1 VLAPLRR
8 FAAVLLPT
16 LLLGALVGGCGGDDS
31 QEASELLDK
40 AFQTP
45 IGSADVTLD
54 IEVQLDG
61 VDELQDPIKVA
72 LTGPYESGGDKQ
84 IPSVDWDIT
93 VSAQNQSFNAN
104 LTSTGDR
111 AFVGFQGTDYE
122 VSQAAV
128 AALNQQIAA
137 SQDQKNPRDL
147 SDFGVSARDWIVDA
161 SDEGDEDVAGA
172 ETTHVSGKLDVTQ
185 VLEDLNTV
193 VQKASQLGGQIGQQ
207 APPELTEEQKGQIE
221 DVVEDPTFDAY
232 VGKDDDR
239 IRRLS
244 ADVDFE
250 VPEDSRD
257 AAGGLEGGTISFSIE
272 FANIGSPQPIEAPEN
287 ARPIS
292 ELTQQLQGLLGGAL
306 GAPQAGDGGTAAPGT
321 AAPGTVAPEPQTDAE
336 KQKAYDECVKTNPN
350 DESVKAFCQVLLQ

>member
-1 VLAPLRR
+1 MLAPLRR

-31 QEASELLDK
+31 KEVSELLDK

-45 IGSADVTLD
+45 IGSADMTLD
-54 IEVQLDG
+54 IEVELDG
-61 VDELQDPIKVA
+61 IDELQDPIEVK
-72 LTGPYESGGDKQ
+72 LTGPYESGGGDK

-104 LTSTGDR
+104 LTSTGDS

-122 VSQAAV
+122 VSQQTV
-128 AALNQQIAA
+128 AAINQQLAA
-137 SQDQKNPRDL
+137 GQDKNGQRDL

-161 SDEGDEDVAGA
+161 SDEGDEDVAGVD
-172 ETTHVSGKLDVTQ
+172 TTHVSGKLDVTK
-185 VLEDLNTV
+185 VLEDLNGI
-193 VQKASQLGGQIGQQ
+193 VQQASKLGGQLAQQ
-207 APPELTEEQKGQIE
+207 APPELTDEQKSQIE
-221 DVVEDPTFDAY
+221 DVVEDPSFDAY

-239 IRRLS
+239 IHRLS
-244 ADVDFE
+244 ADLDFD
-250 VPEDSRD
+250 VPEESRD
-257 AAGGLEGGTISFSIE
+257 SAGGLEGGRISFSIE
-272 FANIGSPQPIEAPEN
+272 FANVGSPQPIAAPES

-306 GAPQAGDGGTAAPGT
+306 GAPQADGGGTA
-321 AAPGTVAPEPQTDAE
+321 APEPQTDAE

-350 DESVKAFCQVLLQ
+350 DESVKAFCEVLLQ

>member
-8 FAAVLLPT
+8 FAAVILSALLV
-16 LLLGALVGGCGGDDS
+16 GALVAGCGDDNN
-31 QEASELLDK
+31 EEVTALLDK
-40 AFQTP
+40 AFQTS

-61 VDELQDPIKVA
+61 VDELQDPIKVN
-72 LTGPYESGGDKQ
+72 LTGPYASGGDKQ
-84 IPSVDWDIT
+84 IPSLDWDIT

-111 AFVGFQGTDYE
+111 AFIGFQGTDYE
-122 VSQAAV
+122 VSQETV
-128 AALNQQIAA
+128 AQLNQALAA
-137 SQDQKNPRDL
+137 GANKENGRNL
-147 SDFGVSARDWIVDA
+147 GDFGVNAREWVVDA
-161 SDEGDEDVAGA
+161 SDEGDEDVAGVD
-172 ETTHVSGKLDVTQ
+172 TTHVSGKLDVSR

-193 VQKASQLGGQIGQQ
+193 VQEAAKLGGRVGQT
-207 APPELTEEQKGQIE
+207 APPELTDDQKAQIE

-239 IRRLS
+239 IHRLS

-250 VPEDSRD
+250 VPEESRD
-257 AAGGLEGGTISFSIE
+257 QAGGLEGGRVSFSIE
-272 FANIGSPQPIEAPEN
+272 FANVGSPQPITAPED

-306 GAPQAGDGGTAAPGT
+306 GAPQTGGGGTTAPTPGT
-321 AAPGTVAPEPQTDAE
+321 TTPPQTDAE
-336 KQKAYDECVKTNPN
+336 KQKAYDECIKTDPS
-350 DESVKAFCQVLLQ
+350 DASVKSFCQVLLQ